1 MQGTL
6 KFGPSR
12 KKKFIENECDNH
24 DNLYAVLN
32 LWSESRH
39 LRESW
44 KIGKGQEKKFKNPGK
59 RVKDKN

>member
-32 LWSESRH
+32 L
-39 LRESW
+39 
-44 KIGKGQEKKFKNPGK
+44 
-59 RVKDKN
+59 